1 VAAAPVISIIDDD
14 QSVCRSL
21 GLLIASAGLTAESF
35 ASAEE
40 FLAAERRS
48 DPACLIL
55 DLGLP
60 GMSGLGL
67 QEHLAATG
75 RRIPTV
81 VITAHD
87 NEQWR
92 AQALGAGAVGFLLKP
107 FGRGELLEAVATALV
122 SSEN

>member
-1 VAAAPVISIIDDD
+1 MAAAPVISIIDDD
-14 QSVCRSL
+14 ESVRRSL
-21 GLLIASAGLTAESF
+21 GLLINSAGLTAEAF

-40 FLAAERRS
+40 FLGSDRPS

-67 QEHLAATG
+67 QEYLAATG

-92 AQALGAGAVGFLLKP
+92 AQALRGGAVGFLLKP
-107 FGRGELLEAVATALV
+107 FGKEELLKAVATALV
-122 SSEN
+122 LSEN